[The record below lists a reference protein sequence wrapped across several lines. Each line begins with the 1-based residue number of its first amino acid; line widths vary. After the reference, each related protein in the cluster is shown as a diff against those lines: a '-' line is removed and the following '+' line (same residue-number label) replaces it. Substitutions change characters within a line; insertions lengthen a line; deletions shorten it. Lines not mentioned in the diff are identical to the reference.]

1 MWVRILARVNI
12 ILMFYYFA
20 KWLNDL
26 KTVEIFWKSERWL
39 MLWETRKNSF
49 GIV

>member
-1 MWVRILARVNI
+1 LARVNI

-26 KTVEIFWKSERWL
+26 ETVEIL
-39 MLWETRKNSF
+39 
-49 GIV
+49 

>member
-1 MWVRILARVNI
+1 MCVRILARLNI

-26 KTVEIFWKSERWL
+26 ETVEIL
-39 MLWETRKNSF
+39 
-49 GIV
+49 